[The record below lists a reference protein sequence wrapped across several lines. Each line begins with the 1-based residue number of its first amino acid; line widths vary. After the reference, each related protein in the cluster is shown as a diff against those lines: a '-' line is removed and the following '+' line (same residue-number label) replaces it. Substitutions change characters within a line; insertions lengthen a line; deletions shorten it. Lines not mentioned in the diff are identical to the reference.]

1 MSDNMSP
8 ENPQPNVEPETPGPD
23 EVSERGTSGELRGV
37 GAKEGAI
44 MSEQD
49 NMSPEDPQPT
59 DETAEAVAATETTEE
74 QPTPAPSVPVPSPAS
89 IKPHPPTIPV
99 PHPPATPNAPV
110 VPQAP
115 VPVAAVASNSAS
127 FGRVAEDGTVFVR
140 TPDGDREVGSYPEAT
155 PQDALAYFARK
166 YDELAAAAGLLLQRV
181 VQTDLTVHDGQEAL
195 RALREQVA
203 DAHVVGDLAQLDA
216 TVEQIATA
224 LKAKAQV
231 EGEARA
237 AARAEAARHR
247 ETLVA
252 EAEQI
257 AAQPAQKIQWK
268 SSTARMRALLDEW
281 KTQQREGAKL
291 DKPTENALWQRF
303 SHARNGFDKTRR
315 AHFARLD
322 EEHAA
327 VKARKERLI
336 ADAERLATSTDWGPT
351 ASAFK
356 RLMSDWRQA
365 GRASRQD
372 DDKLWARFKAAQD
385 SFFAAKDEVVAEENK
400 QFEAN
405 LQVKEQLLKE
415 AQALLPVKNLGAAK
429 SALRSIQDRWDAAG
443 KVPRKDMSRMEQ
455 AMRKV
460 EQAVRDA
467 EDSKWKKTDPE
478 LAARAQSMVDQ
489 LEKAVADLEAD
500 LAAARERGNDA
511 QVKELEDSLQA
522 RRAWLQQA
530 RGGLADSSK

>member
-1 MSDNMSP
+1 M
-8 ENPQPNVEPETPGPD
+8 
-23 EVSERGTSGELRGV
+23 SERSERPVGPGEGSEQGSSEEPREV
-37 GAKEGAI
+37 GAT
-44 MSEQD
+44 EQ
-49 NMSPEDPQPT
+49 
-59 DETAEAVAATETTEE
+59 EAV
-74 QPTPAPSVPVPSPAS
+74 PTPTSPAPSPAS
-89 IKPHPPTIPV
+89 IKPHPPTAAV
-99 PHPPATPNAPV
+99 PHPPTTPLPHPPAAPV
-110 VPQAP
+110 TPQAP
-115 VPVAAVASNSAS
+115 APAPAVASNSAS

-155 PQDALAYFARK
+155 PEEALAYFARK

-181 VQTDLTVHDGQEAL
+181 VQTDLSVHDGQEAL
-195 RALREQVA
+195 HALREQVGG
-203 DAHVVGDLAQLDA
+203 AHVVGDLAQLDA

-237 AARAEAARHR
+237 AARAEAAQAR
-247 ETLVA
+247 EALVA

-281 KTQQREGAKL
+281 KTQQRSGAKL

-336 ADAERLATSTDWGPT
+336 AEAERLAASKDWGPT

-356 RLMSDWRQA
+356 RLMGEWRQA

-400 QFEAN
+400 HFEAN
-405 LQVKEQLLKE
+405 LEVKEQLLKE

-429 SALRSIQDRWDAAG
+429 AALRSIQDRWDAAG
-443 KVPRKDMSRMEQ
+443 KVPRKDLSRIEQ
-455 AMRKV
+455 GMRKV

-500 LAAARERGNDA
+500 LAKAREGGNDKKI
-511 QVKELEDSLQA
+511 KELEDSLRA
-522 RRAWLQQA
+522 RKAWLEQA
-530 RGGLADSSK
+530 RGGLEDSNQ

>member
-1 MSDNMSP
+1 MSEHMSP
-8 ENPQPNVEPETPGPD
+8 ESPQ
-23 EVSERGTSGELRGV
+23 S
-37 GAKEGAI
+37 
-44 MSEQD
+44 
-49 NMSPEDPQPT
+49 T
-59 DETAEAVAATETTEE
+59 DESVAPPTPVTEATEE
-74 QPTPAPSVPVPSPAS
+74 QSTPAPEPTPEPTPETSTAAQEPATPAPAPETSTPATPAVASPRPAAAAPRPAPPSPAVM
-89 IKPHPPTIPV
+89 KPR
-99 PHPPATPNAPV
+99 PPAAAA

-115 VPVAAVASNSAS
+115 APAPAATNSAS

-140 TPDGDREVGSYPEAT
+140 TPDGEREVGSYPDAT
-155 PQDALAYFARK
+155 HEEALAYFARK
-166 YDELAAAAGLLLQRV
+166 YDELAAAANLLLQRV
-181 VQTDLTVHDGQEAL
+181 VQTDLATHDGQEAL
-195 RALREQVA
+195 RALREQIGE
-203 DAHVVGDLAQLDA
+203 AHVVGDLVQLDS

-237 AARAEAARHR
+237 AARAEAAAQR
-247 ETLVA
+247 EKLVA

-257 AAQPAQKIQWK
+257 AAQPTEKVQWK

-281 KTQQREGAKL
+281 KELQRNGAKL

-315 AHFARLD
+315 SHFARLD
-322 EEHAA
+322 EEHSE

-336 ADAERLATSTDWGPT
+336 AEAERLATSKDWGQT

-356 RLMSDWRQA
+356 RLMGEWRQA
-365 GRASRQD
+365 GRASRHD
-372 DDKLWARFKAAQD
+372 DDALWARFKKAQD

-400 QFEAN
+400 EFEAN
-405 LQVKEQLLKE
+405 LEVKEQLLKE
-415 AQALLPVKNLGAAK
+415 AQALLPVKNLAAAK

-443 KVPRKDMSRMEQ
+443 KVPRKDINRIEQ

-460 EQAVRDA
+460 ETAVRDA

-489 LEKAVADLEAD
+489 LEKAVSDLETD
-500 LAAARERGNDA
+500 LAKAREGGNA
-511 QVKELEDSLQA
+511 KKIKELEDSLRARQEWLEQA
-522 RRAWLQQA
+522 RSGLQ
-530 RGGLADSSK
+530 DSNK